1 MSSHLIKLLSLLL
14 FGIVHSPL
22 ALAADDEADK
32 FKDVQ
37 IETVN
42 VADGIYMLV
51 GQGAGNIGVSVGD
64 DGVFLIDD
72 QYAPLTA
79 KIKAAVAKLSGRPV
93 RFVINTHWHGDHT
106 GGNENLAREGTVVVA
121 HDQVY
126 ERMTRE
132 NFLSAFNDKVPPSP
146 KAALPVISFN
156 ETVTFHLNGHDI
168 HAVHVE
174 HAHTDGDSIVLFRA
188 ANVIHTGDV
197 WFNGLYPFIDS
208 DGGGSLD
215 GMIAAVDVILKL
227 ANEQT
232 RIIPGH
238 GPLGDRKGLEA
249 YRKFL
254 VDARE
259 RVGKLLQQGKTLD
272 EIRAAKPL
280 ADYEETLG
288 KGFLS
293 TDKFLEVAVAAMG
306 NRKH

>member
-1 MSSHLIKLLSLLL
+1 MSTHLIKSLSLLL
-14 FGIVHSPL
+14 FGIVLSLL

-37 IETVN
+37 IKTVN

-51 GQGAGNIGVSVGD
+51 AQGAGNIGVSVGD

-106 GGNENLAREGTVVVA
+106 GGNENLAREGTVIVA

-132 NFLSAFNDKVPPSP
+132 NFLAAFNEKVPAAP
-146 KAALPVISFN
+146 KAALPIISFN
-156 ETVTFHLNGHDI
+156 DTVTFHVNGHDI
-168 HAVHVE
+168 HTVHVE
-174 HAHTDGDSIVLFRA
+174 HAHTDGDSIVHFRA
-188 ANVIHTGDV
+188 ANVIHTGDI
-197 WFNGLYPFIDS
+197 WFNGMYPFIDS
-208 DGGGSLD
+208 DTGGSLD
-215 GMIAAVDVILKL
+215 GVIAAVDVILDL

-232 RIIPGH
+232 KIIPGH
-238 GPLGDRKGLEA
+238 GPLSDRKGLLG
-249 YRKFL
+249 YRTFL
-254 VDARE
+254 LDVRE
-259 RVGKLLQQGKTLD
+259 RVGKLLQQGKSLD

-280 ADYEETLG
+280 ADYEATLG

-293 TDKFLEVAVAAMG
+293 TDKFLDVAVAAMG
-306 NRKH
+306 ARQH